1 MNLATIFPPV
11 EFSRA
16 ELFEIAEAAN
26 KPAVKK
32 YLKAQQGEFIKGIA
46 TGMPVEGESAESY
59 LRKQAT
65 VVGALEALERLLA
78 IEAPVKSA

>member
-1 MNLATIFPPV
+1 MNLASIFPSV
-11 EFSRA
+11 TFATA
-16 ELFEIAEAAN
+16 ELTEIAEAMN

-32 YLKAQQGEFIKGIA
+32 YLKTQQGLLVQDIA
-46 TGMPVEGESAESY
+46 TGLPAAGESAEEY

-65 VVGALEALERLLA
+65 VVGALGAIERLLA